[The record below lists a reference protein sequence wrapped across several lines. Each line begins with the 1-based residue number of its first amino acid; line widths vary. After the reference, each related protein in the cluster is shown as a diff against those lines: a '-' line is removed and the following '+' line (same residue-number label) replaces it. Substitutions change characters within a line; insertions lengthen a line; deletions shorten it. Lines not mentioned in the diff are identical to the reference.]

1 MKFSLN
7 LLAVI
12 AVTTVMV
19 SCSGENQKQG
29 EAKATSNTEDP
40 YKEILSK
47 YNTDVPTKILTP
59 DVVETERL
67 GTLNFYDGMPT
78 KETVQKVYDNLDF
91 MRGVDVFLNFIPMA
105 SVESMRTGL
114 VSVGATDYNKV
125 AMFADLL
132 NSTPLFLTGNSTTVY
147 CVSFIDLQKEGVMVI
162 EIPAGAGPGTLDDA
176 FFRFVVDMGAPG
188 PDRKKGGTYIILP
201 PDYKGDLKVTPNTF
215 KDNHSVKAMVGG
227 EERDVW
233 IAQSR
238 SYSNWVVLRGFLVDG
253 KPEGAAKMWREGL
266 KIYPLEKANNP
277 KAMEFINISG
287 KEFNTIHANNFD
299 FYEEIANVID
309 REPLDFIDPELRG
322 QLGAIGIIKGQ
333 PFAPDERMKKILTE
347 AVKVGNATARSLS
360 LLPRNPAAYM
370 YEDNYWYAG
379 FIGDDYRWLD
389 LDGHRGRNMDARTAF
404 FYSATVNTPAMAL
417 KIPGI
422 GSNYAFGT
430 RDNDGNILKGANNY
444 KLHVEANVPA
454 KDFWSIVVYDPQTRS
469 ELQTDNPYP
478 NKNNKRDK
486 LIYNEDGSVDLYF
499 GPTAPEGKEI
509 NWIQTVPDKAW
520 FVLFRLYGPLQPWF
534 DKTWQLNDFE
544 LVK

>member
-1 MKFSLN
+1 MKFSLK
-7 LLAVI
+7 LLAAV

-47 YNTDVPTKILTP
+47 YNTDIPTKILTP

-322 QLGAIGIIKGQ
+322 QLAAIGIIKGQ

-509 NWIQTVPDKAW
+509 NWIQTVPGKAW

>member
-201 PDYKGDLKVTPNTF
+201 PDYEGDLKVTPNTF